1 MIFFIGFLIF
11 SVGSAVGVWAC
22 AVVDEH
28 ERQTLKKE
36 IDQKD
41 VSIDLLKEEVRE
53 LRNEN
58 RELSDSNQKLKEALT
73 KL

>member
-1 MIFFIGFLIF
+1 MIFFVGFLIF
-11 SVGSAVGVWAC
+11 SVGSAVGVWVC
-22 AVVDEH
+22 AVVDER

-36 IDQKD
+36 LEHKD
-41 VSIDLLKEEVRE
+41 ASIGLLKEEIRMLKE
-53 LRNEN
+53 EN